1 MKKKSIVVVILLFAL
16 SVTLLAGCGGG
27 SSNLPDLSG
36 TYSCSDYGFD
46 IGALTFRADG
56 TVDLSM
62 DWEYTG
68 TYKKS
73 GDQYVLSITGGKSS
87 VSDLLAKE
95 RNETYKITVT
105 LNSDDTLTVHIKAKS
120 GYIYYGKESATFKKA

>member
-1 MKKKSIVVVILLFAL
+1 MKLKSIIMVVLLICL
-16 SVTLLAGCGGG
+16 TTELLAGCGGG

-36 TYSCSDYGFD
+36 TYSCSEFTFD
-46 IGALTFRADG
+46 IGALTFNTNG

-62 DWEYTG
+62 DNEYTG

-87 VSDLLAKE
+87 VSSFVAKE
-95 RNETYKITVT
+95 KEKAYKITAKPNT
-105 LNSDDTLTVHIKAKS
+105 DGTLTVFIKAKS
-120 GYIYYGKESATFKKA
+120 GYIYYGKESAEFKKK